1 MTTNFRL
8 HIVTL
13 EYNNSTYTITV
24 EPYKKL
30 SYIKQQAQNH
40 FYPLGEEIKL
50 IKNNKDLTKYENSLI
65 GDIFRNQNKV
75 HIHIEPITNQ
85 LINQISPK
93 SRKRL
98 IIDSYEHQSQTNN
111 QNPTSP
117 INLTLVNSSTK
128 STKQSTKIYICS
140 CKCGTIN
147 YLCRNCNE
155 YICNSCRQ
163 NKLHVKHSVICINT
177 KNFEESAKLYAI
189 TVQNEINAKQNYILS
204 TYENNKNSNYTNVI
218 ERYNQFI
225 RKLQEI
231 QEMYQEMIDIIMLT
245 HEKMNK
251 MNELV
256 ANYKDNCKETEKEID
271 CILNEVYK
279 NQKQKK
285 SVMDFEKFKS
295 VCNKIKDNEDKLKQS
310 SIDILAYS
318 VNYEVNKQMFVLY
331 NKLDTIIENTLHADI
346 PLNLQNNTY
355 MIYDYIKKYRMK
367 EIELREN
374 LISDDTNEQNKE
386 NIENDIT
393 NENKDE
399 HDNKDIDNEINSEQN
414 SILQKLKKLD
424 EHQNE

>member
-1 MTTNFRL
+1 MTTNFCL

-65 GDIFRNQNKV
+65 GDIFRNQNRV
-75 HIHIEPITNQ
+75 HIHIEPMSNQ
-85 LINQISPK
+85 LINQITPK
-93 SRKRL
+93 SKKRL
-98 IIDSYEHQSQTNN
+98 IIDSYEHQSKTSN

-117 INLTLVNSSTK
+117 ADLLLVNPLTK

-163 NKLHVKHSVICINT
+163 NKIHVKHSVICIDT

-204 TYENNKNSNYTNVI
+204 TYENNKNSNYTNII
-218 ERYNQFI
+218 ERYNQVI

-231 QEMYQEMIDIIMLT
+231 QEVYQEMIDIIMLT
-245 HEKMNK
+245 HEKMDK

-256 ANYKDNCKETEKEID
+256 VNYKDNCKEAEKEID
-271 CILNEVYK
+271 CALNEVYK

-310 SIDILAYS
+310 SIDILAYG

-374 LISDDTNEQNKE
+374 LKSDDTTEQNKE
-386 NIENDIT
+386 NIT

-399 HDNKDIDNEINSEQN
+399 HNNKDIDNEIHSEQN
-414 SILQKLKKLD
+414 SILQNLKELD

>member
-1 MTTNFRL
+1 MTTNFCL

-65 GDIFRNQNKV
+65 GDIFRNQNRV
-75 HIHIEPITNQ
+75 HIHIEPMSNQ
-85 LINQISPK
+85 LINQITPK
-93 SRKRL
+93 SKKRL
-98 IIDSYEHQSQTNN
+98 IIDSYEHQSKTSN

-117 INLTLVNSSTK
+117 ADLLLVNPLTK

-140 CKCGTIN
+140 CKCGTIS

-163 NKLHVKHSVICINT
+163 NKIHVKHSVICINT

-204 TYENNKNSNYTNVI
+204 TYENNKNSNYTNII
-218 ERYNQFI
+218 ERYNQVI

-231 QEMYQEMIDIIMLT
+231 QEVYQEMIDIIMLT

-256 ANYKDNCKETEKEID
+256 VNYKDNCKEAEKEID
-271 CILNEVYK
+271 CVLNDVYK
-279 NQKQKK
+279 NKKQKK

-310 SIDILAYS
+310 SIDILAYG

-374 LISDDTNEQNKE
+374 LKSDDTNEQNKE
-386 NIENDIT
+386 NIT

-399 HDNKDIDNEINSEQN
+399 HNNKDIDNEIHSEQN
-414 SILQKLKKLD
+414 SILQNLKELD

>member
-50 IKNNKDLTKYENSLI
+50 IKNNKDLTKYENNLI
-65 GDIFRNQNKV
+65 GDIFRNQNRV
-75 HIHIEPITNQ
+75 HIHIEPMSNQ
-85 LINQISPK
+85 LINQITPK
-93 SRKRL
+93 SKKRL
-98 IIDSYEHQSQTNN
+98 IIDSYEHQSKTSN

-117 INLTLVNSSTK
+117 ADLLLVNPLTK

-163 NKLHVKHSVICINT
+163 NKIHVKHSVICIDT

-204 TYENNKNSNYTNVI
+204 TYENNKNSNYTNII
-218 ERYNQFI
+218 ERYNQVI

-231 QEMYQEMIDIIMLT
+231 QEVYQEMIDIIMLT

-256 ANYKDNCKETEKEID
+256 VNYKDNCKEAEKGID

-279 NQKQKK
+279 NKKQKK

-310 SIDILAYS
+310 SIDILAYG

-374 LISDDTNEQNKE
+374 LKSDDTNEQNKE
-386 NIENDIT
+386 NIT

-399 HDNKDIDNEINSEQN
+399 HNNKDIDNEIHSEQN
-414 SILQKLKKLD
+414 SILQNLKELD

>member
-50 IKNNKDLTKYENSLI
+50 IKNNKDLTKYENNLI
-65 GDIFRNQNKV
+65 GDIFRNQNRV
-75 HIHIEPITNQ
+75 HIHIEPMSNQ
-85 LINQISPK
+85 LINQITPK
-93 SRKRL
+93 SKKRL
-98 IIDSYEHQSQTNN
+98 IIDSYEHQSKTSN

-117 INLTLVNSSTK
+117 ADLLLVNPLTK

-163 NKLHVKHSVICINT
+163 NKIHVKHSVICIDT

-204 TYENNKNSNYTNVI
+204 TYENNKNSNYTNII
-218 ERYNQFI
+218 EKYNQVI

-231 QEMYQEMIDIIMLT
+231 QEVYQEMIDIIMLT
-245 HEKMNK
+245 HEKMDK

-256 ANYKDNCKETEKEID
+256 VNYKDNCKEAEKEID
-271 CILNEVYK
+271 CVVNDVYK
-279 NQKQKK
+279 NKKQKK

-310 SIDILAYS
+310 SIDILAYG

-374 LISDDTNEQNKE
+374 LKSDDTNEQNKE
-386 NIENDIT
+386 NIT

-399 HDNKDIDNEINSEQN
+399 HNNKDIDNEIHSEQN
-414 SILQKLKKLD
+414 SILQNLKELD